1 MRRRALLSTLAILCF
16 AAAGT
21 AQQRPIFDPD
31 DFVDPRQ
38 HSGYVFASRLVL
50 GGAANFVDDYRPVH
64 HDATFALL
72 TNSLY
77 WSSFQF
83 DYKHSEVRGEG
94 APSVR
99 ECLCPNPIYF
109 PTPPPPGSTPAPPTP
124 GSKDTLQLAWYGPG
138 PFLGR
143 SADPPVML
151 RYRLTVAKQPIDTVI
166 RAFATGEVISRMSG
180 REQSVGLDA
189 DTYFPIGK
197 HDIYGSLLYARTVR
211 SGTTDNRSQSEFAYM
226 SRFPGMA
233 FHDVLL
239 RATLTI
245 GGVSNRGG
253 TALNV
258 VNPAF
263 EAFWHNSKTRANFH
277 FVWSPQSTNGGT
289 RGWKTHHQLA
299 VFVDRA
305 LCVHLFRAKTDS
317 AKTGDEKWCG

>member
-1 MRRRALLSTLAILCF
+1 MMRPRALASALIVLLLATTIE
-16 AAAGT
+16 
-21 AQQRPIFDPD
+21 AQQCPVFDAD

-38 HSGYVFASRLVL
+38 HDGPVFASRLVI
-50 GGAANFVDDYRPVH
+50 GGASGFIDDYRPVH
-64 HDATFALL
+64 HDATFALF

-77 WSSFQF
+77 WSRFQF
-83 DYKHSEVRGEG
+83 DYKRSQISAGGSPPVFLCR
-94 APSVR
+94 
-99 ECLCPNPIYF
+99 CPNPIYF

-138 PFLGR
+138 PFPGR
-143 SADPPVML
+143 AAEPPVML
-151 RYRLTVAKQPIDTVI
+151 RYRLTVTKAPIDTVI
-166 RAFATGEVISRMSG
+166 RPFATGEVVSRMSG
-180 REQSVGLDA
+180 REQSIGLDA
-189 DTYFPIGK
+189 DTYFPIGR

-233 FHDVLL
+233 FHDILL
-239 RATLTI
+239 RATLTV

-263 EAFWHNSKTRANFH
+263 EAFWHHSKTRANFH
-277 FVWSPQSTNGGT
+277 FVWSPQSTNSGNGG
-289 RGWKTHHQLA
+289 WETHHQVA

-305 LCVHLFRAKTDS
+305 LYVHLFHAKTNDS
-317 AKTGDEKWCG
+317 KK

>member
-1 MRRRALLSTLAILCF
+1 MRLTVLYWATTLF
-16 AAAGT
+16 GVVAAS

-38 HSGYVFASRLVL
+38 HEGGVFISRLVL
-50 GGAANFVDDYRPVH
+50 GGASDFVDDYRPVH
-64 HDATFALL
+64 HDATFALF

-77 WSSFQF
+77 WSNFQF
-83 DYKHSEVRGEG
+83 DYKRSEVRGG
-94 APSVR
+94 SAPSVL
-99 ECLCPNPIYF
+99 ECRCPNPIYF
-109 PTPPPPGSTPAPPTP
+109 PTPPLPGSTPAPPTP

-138 PFLGR
+138 PFPGR
-143 SADPPVML
+143 AAEPPVML
-151 RYRLTVAKQPIDTVI
+151 RYRLTVSRQPIDTVI
-166 RAFATGEVISRMSG
+166 RAFATGEVVSRMSG

-189 DTYFPIGK
+189 DTYVPIGR

-226 SRFPGMA
+226 SRFPGIA

-239 RATLTI
+239 RATLTV

-263 EAFWHNSKTRANFH
+263 EAFLHEPKTRANLH
-277 FVWSPQSTNGGT
+277 LVWSPQSTNSGNGG
-289 RGWKTHHQLA
+289 WETHHQIA
-299 VFVDRA
+299 IFVDRA
-305 LCVHLFRAKTDS
+305 LYVHLFRAHRDQ
-317 AKTGDEKWCG
+317 AKE

>member
-1 MRRRALLSTLAILCF
+1 MRLRALIYCALSLYITI
-16 AAAGT
+16 AAT
-21 AQQRPIFDPD
+21 AQQRAIFDPD

-38 HSGYVFASRLVL
+38 HEGSVFVSSLVL
-50 GGAANFVDDYRPVH
+50 GGAANFVDDYRQVH
-64 HDATFALL
+64 HDATFALF

-77 WSSFQF
+77 WSNFQF
-83 DYKHSEVRGEG
+83 DYKRSEVRGG
-94 APSVR
+94 SAPSVV
-99 ECLCPNPIYF
+99 ECRCPDPIFF

-124 GSKDTLQLAWYGPG
+124 GAKDTLQLAWYGPG
-138 PFLGR
+138 PFPGR
-143 SADPPVML
+143 PAEPPIML
-151 RYRLTVAKQPIDTVI
+151 RYRLTVTRQPIDTVI
-166 RAFATGEVISRMSG
+166 RAFATGEVVSQMSG
-180 REQSVGLDA
+180 REQSIGLDA
-189 DTYFPIGK
+189 DTYFPIGR

-233 FHDVLL
+233 FHDILL

-277 FVWSPQSTNGGT
+277 FVWSPQSTNSGNGG
-289 RGWKTHHQLA
+289 WETHHQVA

-305 LCVHLFRAKTDS
+305 LYVHLFHAKADDT
-317 AKTGDEKWCG
+317 KQ